1 MSKSLKNFI
10 TIKVHFPVQFFSLSV
25 VKFNTLSGGCIVNR
39 VRVGHGNL
47 KSHEF
52 LWYVPGLESHEVHVF
67 VMESQE

>member
-25 VKFNTLSGGCIVNR
+25 VKFNT
-39 VRVGHGNL
+39 VRRLYCKQGLCGHGNL

-52 LWYVPGLESHEVHVF
+52 LWYVPGLESHEVCVL

>member
-39 VRVGHGNL
+39 VCVAHGNL

-52 LWYVPGLESHEVHVF
+52 L
-67 VMESQE
+67 

>member
-25 VKFNTLSGGCIVNR
+25 VKFNTLSGGCINCKQGLC
-39 VRVGHGNL
+39 GHGNL

-52 LWYVPGLESHEVHVF
+52 L
-67 VMESQE
+67 